1 MPADGRTV
9 ATKRPPCRH
18 AYGKL
23 KFDGTADLRRSVLGL
38 LGTPMTQSWFAG
50 TVVEYLTRR
59 YAKFCHDAP
68 VGLERAEFEFPLNQ
82 GELLTALMLRR
93 ILLSRTYLT

>member
-68 VGLERAEFEFPLNQ
+68 VGLERAEFELRLQ
-82 GELLTALMLRR
+82 EAELMPTLVQKR
-93 ILLSRTYLT
+93 ILLRY